1 MGWDIP
7 LNSGGPPRA
16 RPRSGQGPPGVRTA
30 NHRGN
35 RPCPPAAGGQARDPA
50 GAHVPAL
57 ITSRDDGR
65 VSEDRRTREQDP
77 DRPGGDGKQPRQRLR
92 LLLAIAV
99 TLFTLDLITK
109 IVVVSQI
116 QPGEQIPLIGDF
128 VQLVLVRNPGAAF
141 SMATGMTWLLTLI
154 AAAVVIGVLRI
165 GRTLRSPLWAI
176 GLGGV
181 LGGAFGNL
189 MDRLFRAPGP
199 MQGHVVDFFSVG
211 SFPVFNVADS
221 SIVCGAILLV
231 VLTVFGFE
239 PDGTRYHRNAPGAD
253 ATTGTETS
261 GTGDTTPSA
270 TAETTGPETTRP
282 TETLGDPD
290 PRTPGAAAGPAARTG
305 EDTAA

>member
-1 MGWDIP
+1 MMV
-7 LNSGGPPRA
+7 
-16 RPRSGQGPPGVRTA
+16 GV
-30 NHRGN
+30 NK
-35 RPCPPAAGGQARDPA
+35 D
-50 GAHVPAL
+50 
-57 ITSRDDGR
+57 
-65 VSEDRRTREQDP
+65 RTREQDDP
-77 DRPGGDGKQPRQRLR
+77 DRPSGDEQQPRQRLA
-92 LLLAIAV
+92 LLLTIAV
-99 TLFTLDLITK
+99 SLFTLDLITK
-109 IVVVSQI
+109 VVVVQQI
-116 QPGEQIPLIGDF
+116 QPGERISLIGDF

-239 PDGTRYHRNAPGAD
+239 PDGTRYNRNDPA
-253 ATTGTETS
+253 E
-261 GTGDTTPSA
+261 DTTASA
-270 TAETTGPETTRP
+270 TPPPATTRP
-282 TETLGDPD
+282 GPADDPGSETGESPAPD
-290 PRTPGAAAGPAARTG
+290 PGEPRRDPEPEAAAGTPATRTG
-305 EDTAA
+305 KDTAA

>member
-1 MGWDIP
+1 MG
-7 LNSGGPPRA
+7 
-16 RPRSGQGPPGVRTA
+16 GVTE
-30 NHRGN
+30 
-35 RPCPPAAGGQARDPA
+35 DP
-50 GAHVPAL
+50 
-57 ITSRDDGR
+57 
-65 VSEDRRTREQDP
+65 TREQDP
-77 DRPGGDGKQPRQRLR
+77 DRPSGDGQQPRQRLP
-92 LLLAIAV
+92 LLLTIAV

-109 IVVVSQI
+109 VVVVAQI
-116 QPGEQIPLIGDF
+116 QPGERIPLIGDF

-239 PDGTRYHRNAPGAD
+239 PDGTRYNRDAPTEDAAAAEATPP
-253 ATTGTETS
+253 ATTRPGPAGDTGT
-261 GTGDTTPSA
+261 GTGDSPAPDRGEPTRD
-270 TAETTGPETTRP
+270 PEP
-282 TETLGDPD
+282 E
-290 PRTPGAAAGPAARTG
+290 ASAAGTPAARTG
-305 EDTAA
+305 EDNAA